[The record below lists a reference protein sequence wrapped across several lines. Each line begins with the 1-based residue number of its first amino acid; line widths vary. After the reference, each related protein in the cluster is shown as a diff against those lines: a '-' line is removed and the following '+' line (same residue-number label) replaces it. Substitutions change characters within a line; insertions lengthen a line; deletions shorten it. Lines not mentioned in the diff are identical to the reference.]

1 MKKILPIIAV
11 VVLIALVI
19 DSFLPQPYSP
29 AFDASTIA
37 EGTEFRSPFVKI
49 RNKEYCV
56 FSCVIKDAYADG
68 NDVFTISTME
78 RYGILH
84 NKEKFKT
91 GSEIP
96 LEELLDP
103 QYETMSAV
111 NDCEIKRGNHYYG
124 FSYAG
129 IAPLDCKEIT
139 IDGHK
144 AGLEKMSLTINGKQA
159 EFNLYYCIIESDVYI
174 DHAEMI
180 CTDTNGEQHRITDT
194 ND

>member
-19 DSFLPQPYSP
+19 DAFLPQPYSP
-29 AFDASTIA
+29 AFDSSEIV

-49 RNKEYCV
+49 HNKEYCV
-56 FSCVIKDAYADG
+56 TSCVIKNESEDG
-68 NDVFTISTME
+68 KEIFTVSALE

-91 GSEIP
+91 DSEIP

-103 QYETMSAV
+103 QYKNIRAV
-111 NDCEIKRGNHYYG
+111 YDCEIKRGSHYYG
-124 FSYAG
+124 FVYSG

-139 IDGHK
+139 VNGKK
-144 AGLEKMSLTINGKQA
+144 AGLEKMSLMINGKQA
-159 EFNLYYCIIESDVYI
+159 DFNIYYCIIESEVYI
-174 DHAEMI
+174 DRVEMV
-180 CTDTNGEQHRITDT
+180 CTDANGEQHIIT
-194 ND
+194 